1 MKSIIIS
8 LEALASVIDKGADL
22 AKTTEAIQS
31 VRELTKSKELP
42 VLKELDAELSVW
54 QSKLSVILNAP
65 EGKKG
70 MAKHARF
77 WAEKLKAIH
86 V

>member
-1 MKSIIIS
+1 MQTINGS
-8 LEALASVIDKGADL
+8 LEALASAIDKGADL
-22 AKTTEAIQS
+22 AKVTEAIKS
-31 VRELTKSKELP
+31 TRELTKGKDVP
-42 VLKELDAELSVW
+42 ALKELDAELSVW
-54 QSKLSVILNAP
+54 QSKLSVILSEP

>member
-1 MKSIIIS
+1 MPTISGS
-8 LEALASVIDKGADL
+8 LEALASSIDKGADL
-22 AKTTEAIQS
+22 ARAAEAIKS
-31 VRELTKSKELP
+31 TRELTKDKDLP